1 MRAAPYF
8 EARQFNHEHHRRRRR
23 RERQRR
29 YDRRQSFLSNAGR
42 TLAGGLGGRCRI
54 WSSAMSAI
62 ITLTTDFGLG
72 SPYVAA
78 MKGVILSINPA
89 ARLVDISHAVGPQNV
104 RQGALVLAEATPG
117 FRPERSMWRGRS
129 GRRHQRRIVYAR
141 IGDQQYI
148 APDNGLLSRLTL
160 KTRPSR
166 IIAVENP
173 EHWLPSVSNT
183 FHGRDIM
190 APVAAQLSLGMEPD
204 RLGPPRA
211 DWSSWTGRSRG
222 VESNAIVGEVI
233 WIDGFG
239 NLITNI
245 TGGHADRRSR
255 IDDARPSALRRHTIR
270 GIDRTYG
277 DRPANTL
284 MALVGSSGYLEVA
297 VAGGSAAATL
307 RCESG
312 HAVTVRW

>member
-1 MRAAPYF
+1 
-8 EARQFNHEHHRRRRR
+8 
-23 RERQRR
+23 
-29 YDRRQSFLSNAGR
+29 
-42 TLAGGLGGRCRI
+42 
-54 WSSAMSAI
+54 MSAI

-78 MKGVILSINPA
+78 MKGVILSINPE
-89 ARLVDISHAVGPQNV
+89 ARLVDLSHAVGPQNV
-104 RQGALVLAEATPG
+104 RQGALVLAEATTWFPAGTIHVGVVDPG
-117 FRPERSMWRGRS
+117 VGT
-129 GRRHQRRIVYAR
+129 QRRIVYAR

-160 KTRPSR
+160 KTRPSQ
-166 IIAVENP
+166 IITVENP

-204 RLGPPRA
+204 RLGPPLA
-211 DWSSWTGRSRG
+211 ALVELDWPQPRI
-222 VESNAIVGEVI
+222 ESNAIVGEVV

-239 NLITNI
+239 NLISNVTEGMLTAI
-245 TGGHADRRSR
+245 QDRTRATVGIEGHT
-255 IDDARPSALRRHTIR
+255 LR

-277 DRPANTL
+277 DRPANTPL
-284 MALVGSSGYLEVA
+284 ALVGSSGYLEVSA
-297 VAGGSAAATL
+297 AGGSAAATL

-312 HAVTVRW
+312 ARVTVRW

>member
-1 MRAAPYF
+1 
-8 EARQFNHEHHRRRRR
+8 
-23 RERQRR
+23 
-29 YDRRQSFLSNAGR
+29 
-42 TLAGGLGGRCRI
+42 
-54 WSSAMSAI
+54 MSAI

-78 MKGVILSINPA
+78 MKGVMLSINPE

-104 RQGALVLAEATPG
+104 RQGALVLAEATTWFPAGTIHVGVVDPG
-117 FRPERSMWRGRS
+117 VGT
-129 GRRHQRRIVYAR
+129 QRRIVYAR

-160 KTRPSR
+160 KTRPSQ
-166 IIAVENP
+166 IITVENP

-211 DWSSWTGRSRG
+211 ELVELDWPQPRI
-222 VESNAIVGEVI
+222 ESNAIVGEVI

-239 NLITNI
+239 NLISNI
-245 TGGHADRRSR
+245 TGGNVDR
-255 IDDARPSALRRHTIR
+255 DPGLYDARPSALRDIR
-270 GIDRTYG
+270 
-277 DRPANTL
+277 
-284 MALVGSSGYLEVA
+284 
-297 VAGGSAAATL
+297 SAASTAPTAIVRRTRSWRSSAPADILKWRSPAAVL
-307 RCESG
+307 RQRCDASPG
-312 HAVTVRW
+312 AVTVALVSGAPSALQADAANQARRFPDF

>member
-1 MRAAPYF
+1 MT
-8 EARQFNHEHHRRRRR
+8 HE
-23 RERQRR
+23 
-29 YDRRQSFLSNAGR
+29 
-42 TLAGGLGGRCRI
+42 
-54 WSSAMSAI
+54 

-78 MKGVILSINPA
+78 MKGVILSINPE

-104 RQGALVLAEATPG
+104 RQGAVVLAEATTWFPAGTIHVGVVDPG
-117 FRPERSMWRGRS
+117 VGTA
-129 GRRHQRRIVYAR
+129 RRIVYAR

-148 APDNGLLSRLTL
+148 APDNGLLSRLTV
-160 KTRPSR
+160 KTRPSL
-166 IIAVENP
+166 IVAIENP

-204 RLGPPRA
+204 RLGPPLA
-211 DWSSWTGRSRG
+211 ELLELDWPQPRI
-222 VESNAIVGEVI
+222 EANLIVGEVV

-245 TGGHADRRSR
+245 TDGMLAAIHDRTRATVSV
-255 IDDARPSALRRHTIR
+255 AGHTIR

-277 DRPANTL
+277 DRPANTPL
-284 MALVGSSGYLEVA
+284 ALIGSSGYLEVS
-297 VAGGSAAATL
+297 VAGGSAAVELNLAAGMPILL
-307 RCESG
+307 R
-312 HAVTVRW
+312 W